1 MSLLACLTALT
12 LSAILLFPPA
22 WLVHQVLAQHAQL
35 EDRVLLQQNMDR
47 SLELISRAIQGAGY
61 QSSSMQNLLTVNPIT
76 IQKGGSSRGS
86 DAIVLTQDIPDKL
99 GYDCLGNPLALE
111 RTIKQQA
118 YQRFYVEPSRH
129 DSRTQT
135 LMCQSVDRQG
145 RLHQGEIL
153 SKVQSLQINWVRAH
167 SLSQAPTISRTPS
180 GLVGITLRVQPH
192 GGSNNP
198 TRVIEQTRYIS
209 QRHGI
214 YNP

>member
-1 MSLLACLTALT
+1 MTLLACLTALT
-12 LSAILLFPPA
+12 LSAILLLPPA
-22 WLVHQVLAQHAQL
+22 WLVHQVLTHHAQL

-47 SLELISRAIQGAGY
+47 SLELISRAIQAAGY
-61 QSSSMQNLLTVNPIT
+61 QSSSMQNSLTVNPIT

-99 GYDCLGNPLALE
+99 GYDCMGNPLALE

-180 GLVGITLRVQPH
+180 GLVGITLRVKLH

>member
-22 WLVHQVLAQHAQL
+22 WLVHRVLTDQVQI

-47 SLELISRAIQGAGY
+47 SLELISRAIQRAGY
-61 QSSSMQNLLTVNPIT
+61 QASSTQYRLVVNPIN

-99 GYDCLGNPLALE
+99 GYDCMGNPLTLE

-118 YQRFYVEPSRH
+118 YQRFYLEPSRH

-153 SKVQSLQINWVRAH
+153 SNVQSLQINWVRVH
-167 SLSQAPTISRTPS
+167 SLSKVPTISRTPS
-180 GLVGITLRVQPH
+180 GLVSITLRVQPH

>member
-12 LSAILLFPPA
+12 LSAILLLPPA
-22 WLVHQVLAQHAQL
+22 WLVHQALTYQVQI

-47 SLELISRAIQGAGY
+47 ALELISRSIQSAGY
-61 QSSSMQNLLTVNPIT
+61 QSSSKHDPLTVNPIT

-86 DAIVLTQDIPDKL
+86 DAIMLNQDIPDKL
-99 GYDCLGNPLALE
+99 GYDCMGNPLTLE

-118 YQRFYVEPSRH
+118 HQRFYLEPSRH
-129 DSRTQT
+129 DSRTQI

-167 SLSQAPTISRTPS
+167 SLSQAPTISRTS
-180 GLVGITLRVQPH
+180 TGLVAITLRVQPH
-192 GGSNNP
+192 AGPNNP

>member
-12 LSAILLFPPA
+12 LGSILLMPPA
-22 WLVHQVLAQHAQL
+22 WLVHRVLTYQAQI
-35 EDRVLLQQNMDR
+35 ETRFLLQQNMDR

-61 QSSSMQNLLTVNPIT
+61 QSSSKHYPLTVNPIT

-86 DAIVLTQDIPDKL
+86 DAILLTQDIPDKL
-99 GYDCLGNPLALE
+99 GYDCIGNPLTLE

-118 YQRFYVEPSRH
+118 HQRFYLEPSRH
-129 DSRTQT
+129 DSRTQI

-153 SKVQSLQINWVRAH
+153 NNVQSLQINWVRAH
-167 SLSQAPTISRTPS
+167 LLSQPPTISRTPS
-180 GLVGITLRVQPH
+180 GLVAITLRVQPH
-192 GGSNNP
+192 AGPNNL
-198 TRVIEQTRYIS
+198 TRVIEQTRYVS

-214 YNP
+214 NSP

>member
-1 MSLLACLTALT
+1 MTLLACLTAFT
-12 LSAILLFPPA
+12 LSAILLLPPA
-22 WLVHQVLAQHAQL
+22 WLVHQILAHQVQI
-35 EDRVLLQQNMDR
+35 EDHVLLQQNMDR

-61 QSSSMQNLLTVNPIT
+61 QASSLQSLLIVNPIT

-99 GYDCLGNPLALE
+99 EYDCMGNPLALE

-118 YQRFYVEPSRH
+118 YQRFYLEPSRH

-145 RLHQGEIL
+145 RLHQGEL
-153 SKVQSLQINWVRAH
+153 LNNVQSMQIDWVRAS
-167 SLSQAPTISRTPS
+167 SLTHQPNISRTSS
-180 GLVGITLRVQPH
+180 GLVAITLRVLPH
-192 GGSNNP
+192 LGSNDP
-198 TRVIEQTRYIS
+198 ARVVEQTRYIS

>member
-1 MSLLACLTALT
+1 MSLLACLTALS
-12 LSAILLFPPA
+12 LGSILLLPPA
-22 WLVHQVLAQHAQL
+22 WLVHQVVTYQAQI

-61 QSSSMQNLLTVNPIT
+61 QSSSMQNLLTVYPIT

-99 GYDCLGNPLALE
+99 GYDCMGNPLALE

-118 YQRFYVEPSRH
+118 YQRFYLEPSRH
-129 DSRTQT
+129 DSRTQI

-153 SKVQSLQINWVRAH
+153 NNVQSLQIDWVRAH
-167 SLSQAPTISRTPS
+167 SLTHQPSISRTS
-180 GLVGITLRVQPH
+180 TGLVAITLRAQPH
-192 GGSNNP
+192 TGPNNP

-209 QRHGI
+209 QRHGV
-214 YNP
+214 NSP

>member
-1 MSLLACLTALT
+1 MTLLACLTALT
-12 LSAILLFPPA
+12 FGTILLLPPA
-22 WLVHQVLAQHAQL
+22 WLVHRVLTYQVQI

-61 QSSSMQNLLTVNPIT
+61 QASSTQYRLVVNPIN

-99 GYDCLGNPLALE
+99 GYDCMGNPLTVE

-118 YQRFYVEPSRH
+118 YQRFYLEPSRH
-129 DSRTQT
+129 DSRTQI

>member
-1 MSLLACLTALT
+1 MTLLACLTALT
-12 LSAILLFPPA
+12 LSTILLLPPA
-22 WLVHQVLAQHAQL
+22 WLVHRVLTDQIQI

-61 QSSSMQNLLTVNPIT
+61 QASSTQHPLIVNPIT

-99 GYDCLGNPLALE
+99 GYDCMGNPLTLE

-118 YQRFYVEPSRH
+118 YQRFYLEPSRH
-129 DSRTQT
+129 DSRTQI

-153 SKVQSLQINWVRAH
+153 NNVQSLQIDWVLAR
-167 SLSQAPTISRTPS
+167 SLTQAPNISRTPT
-180 GLVGITLRVQPH
+180 GLVAVTLHVQPH
-192 GGSNNP
+192 VGPNNP
-198 TRVIEQTRYIS
+198 MRVIEQMRYIS
-209 QRHGI
+209 QRHGAH
-214 YNP
+214 NQ

>member
-1 MSLLACLTALT
+1 MTLLTCLTALT
-12 LSAILLFPPA
+12 LSTILLLPPA
-22 WLVHQVLAQHAQL
+22 WLVHRVLAHQVQI

-61 QSSSMQNLLTVNPIT
+61 QASSTHHPLIINPIT

-99 GYDCLGNPLALE
+99 AYDCMGNPLTLE
-111 RTIKQQA
+111 RTIKQQT
-118 YQRFYVEPSRH
+118 YQRFYLEPSRY
-129 DSRTQT
+129 DSRTQI

-145 RLHQGEIL
+145 RLHNGEIL
-153 SKVQSLQINWVRAH
+153 SNVQFLQIDWVRAN
-167 SLSQAPTISRTPS
+167 SLTHQPSTSRTPS
-180 GLVGITLRVQPH
+180 SLVAITLRVQAH
-192 GGSNNP
+192 ARSNNP

-214 YNP
+214 DNP

>member
-1 MSLLACLTALT
+1 MTLLACLTALT
-12 LSAILLFPPA
+12 LSAILLLPPA
-22 WLVHQVLAQHAQL
+22 WLVHRVLTYQVQI
-35 EDRVLLQQNMDR
+35 EDRVLLQQNVDR
-47 SLELISRAIQGAGY
+47 SLKLISRAIQGAGY
-61 QSSSMQNLLTVNPIT
+61 QASSTQYRLVVNPIN

-99 GYDCLGNPLALE
+99 GSDCMGNPLTVE

-118 YQRFYVEPSRH
+118 YQRFYLEPSLH
-129 DSRTQT
+129 DSRTQI

-209 QRHGI
+209 QRHGT

>member
-12 LSAILLFPPA
+12 LSAILLLPPA
-22 WLVHQVLAQHAQL
+22 WLVHQVLTHHAQL

-61 QSSSMQNLLTVNPIT
+61 QSSSMQNSLTVNPIT

-99 GYDCLGNPLALE
+99 GYDCMGNPLALE

>member
-1 MSLLACLTALT
+1 MSLLACLTALS
-12 LSAILLFPPA
+12 LGSILLLPPA
-22 WLVHQVLAQHAQL
+22 WLVHRVLTYQAQI

-61 QSSSMQNLLTVNPIT
+61 LASSTQHPLIANPIT
-76 IQKGGSSRGS
+76 VQKGGSSRGS

-99 GYDCLGNPLALE
+99 GYDCMGNPLTVE

-118 YQRFYVEPSRH
+118 YQRFYLEPSRH
-129 DSRTQT
+129 DSRAQI

-153 SKVQSLQINWVRAH
+153 NNVQSLQIDWVRAH
-167 SLSQAPTISRTPS
+167 SLTQAPDISRTPS
-180 GLVGITLRVQPH
+180 GLVSITLRVQPH
-192 GGSNNP
+192 AGPNNP
-198 TRVIEQTRYIS
+198 TRVIEQTHYIS
-209 QRHGI
+209 QRHGT

>member
-1 MSLLACLTALT
+1 MTLLACLTALT
-12 LSAILLFPPA
+12 LSTILLLPPA
-22 WLVHQVLAQHAQL
+22 WLLHRVLTDQVQI

-61 QSSSMQNLLTVNPIT
+61 QASSTQYRLVANPIN

-99 GYDCLGNPLALE
+99 GYDCMGNPLTVE

-118 YQRFYVEPSRH
+118 YQRFYLEPSRH
-129 DSRTQT
+129 DSRTQI

-153 SKVQSLQINWVRAH
+153 NNVQSLQIDWVRAH
-167 SLSQAPTISRTPS
+167 SMNQPPNISRTPS
-180 GLVGITLRVQPH
+180 GLVSITLRVQAHAGP
-192 GGSNNP
+192 NNP

>member
-1 MSLLACLTALT
+1 MTLLACLTALT
-12 LSAILLFPPA
+12 LSTILLLPPA
-22 WLVHQVLAQHAQL
+22 WLVHRVLTDQVQI

-61 QSSSMQNLLTVNPIT
+61 QASSTQYRLVVNPIN

-99 GYDCLGNPLALE
+99 GYDCMGNPLTVE

-118 YQRFYVEPSRH
+118 YQRFYLEPSRH
-129 DSRTQT
+129 DSRTQI

-153 SKVQSLQINWVRAH
+153 SNVQSLQIDWVLAR
-167 SLSQAPTISRTPS
+167 SLTQAPNISRTPT
-180 GLVGITLRVQPH
+180 GLVAVTLYVQLYAGP
-192 GGSNNP
+192 NYP

-209 QRHGI
+209 QRHGT

>member
-1 MSLLACLTALT
+1 MTLLACLIALT
-12 LSAILLFPPA
+12 LSAILLLPPA
-22 WLVHQVLAQHAQL
+22 WLVHRVLTYQAQI

-47 SLELISRAIQGAGY
+47 SLELISLAIQGAGY
-61 QSSSMQNLLTVNPIT
+61 QSSSMQNSLTANPIT
-76 IQKGGSSRGS
+76 IEKGGSSRGS

-99 GYDCLGNPLALE
+99 GYDCMGNPLALE

-118 YQRFYVEPSRH
+118 YQRSYVEPSRH

>member
-1 MSLLACLTALT
+1 MSLLACLTALS
-12 LSAILLFPPA
+12 LGSILLLPPA
-22 WLVHQVLAQHAQL
+22 WLVHRVLTYQAQI
-35 EDRVLLQQNMDR
+35 ETRFLLQQNMDR

-61 QSSSMQNLLTVNPIT
+61 QSSSKHYPLTVNPIT

-86 DAIVLTQDIPDKL
+86 DAILLTQNIPDKL
-99 GYDCLGNPLALE
+99 GYDCMGNPLTLE

-118 YQRFYVEPSRH
+118 HQRFYLEPSRH
-129 DSRTQT
+129 DSRTHI

-192 GGSNNP
+192 LGLNNP
-198 TRVIEQTRYIS
+198 TRVIEQIRYIS
-209 QRHGI
+209 QRHGVHH
-214 YNP
+214 P

>member
-1 MSLLACLTALT
+1 MTLLACLTALT
-12 LSAILLFPPA
+12 LSAILLLPPA
-22 WLVHQVLAQHAQL
+22 WLVHRVITYQAQI

-61 QSSSMQNLLTVNPIT
+61 QASSTQHPLIANPIT

-99 GYDCLGNPLALE
+99 GYDCMGNPLTLE

-118 YQRFYVEPSRH
+118 YQRFYLEPSRH
-129 DSRTQT
+129 DSRTQI

-145 RLHQGEIL
+145 RLHQCEIL
-153 SKVQSLQINWVRAH
+153 NNVQSLQIDWVRAH
-167 SLSQAPTISRTPS
+167 SLNQPPNISRTPS
-180 GLVGITLRVQPH
+180 GLVSITLRVQPH
-192 GGSNNP
+192 VGANNS

-209 QRHGI
+209 QRHGVN
-214 YNP
+214 NP

>member
-12 LSAILLFPPA
+12 LSAILLLPPA
-22 WLVHQVLAQHAQL
+22 WLVHQVLTYQAQI

-61 QSSSMQNLLTVNPIT
+61 QASSTQYRLVVNPIT

-86 DAIVLTQDIPDKL
+86 DAIMLNQDIPDRL
-99 GYDCLGNPLALE
+99 GYDCMGNPLAIE

>member
-1 MSLLACLTALT
+1 MTLLACFTALT
-12 LSAILLFPPA
+12 LSAILLLPPA
-22 WLVHQVLAQHAQL
+22 WLVHRVFTYQAQI
-35 EDRVLLQQNMDR
+35 EDRVLLLQNMDR

-61 QSSSMQNLLTVNPIT
+61 QASSTQHPLIVNPIT

-99 GYDCLGNPLALE
+99 GYDCMGNPLTLE
-111 RTIKQQA
+111 RAIKQQA
-118 YQRFYVEPSRH
+118 YQRFYLEPSRH

>member
-12 LSAILLFPPA
+12 LSTILLLPPA
-22 WLVHQVLAQHAQL
+22 WLLH
-35 EDRVLLQQNMDR
+35 RVLIYQSQIETRFLQQQNVDR

-61 QSSSMQNLLTVNPIT
+61 QATTSQYRATVESIK
-76 IQKGGSSRGS
+76 IQKGSSSRSG
-86 DAIVLTQDIPDKL
+86 DAIVLTQDIPDPL
-99 GYDCLGNPLALE
+99 GYDCMGNRLTRE

-118 YQRFYVEPSRH
+118 YQRFYLEPSRH
-129 DSRTQT
+129 DSRTQI

-153 SKVQSLQINWVRAH
+153 SNVQSLQIDWVQAH
-167 SLSQAPTISRTPS
+167 SLNQAPNISRTPT
-180 GLVGITLRVQPH
+180 GLVAITLRVQAHAGP
-192 GGSNNP
+192 NNP

>member
-22 WLVHQVLAQHAQL
+22 WLVHQVLTHHAQL

-61 QSSSMQNLLTVNPIT
+61 QSSSMQNSLTANPIT
-76 IQKGGSSRGS
+76 IEKGGSSRGS

-99 GYDCLGNPLALE
+99 GYDCMGNPLALE

-153 SKVQSLQINWVRAH
+153 SNVQSLQIDWVRAH
-167 SLSQAPTISRTPS
+167 SLNQPPNISRTPT
-180 GLVGITLRVQPH
+180 GLVAITLHVQPH
-192 GGSNNP
+192 AGPNNP
-198 TRVIEQTRYIS
+198 TRVIEQTRHIS

>member
-1 MSLLACLTALT
+1 MSLLACLTAFT
-12 LSAILLFPPA
+12 LGAILLFPPA
-22 WLVHQVLAQHAQL
+22 WLVHQVLTYQVQI
-35 EDRVLLQQNMDR
+35 EDRFLLQQNMDR
-47 SLELISRAIQGAGY
+47 ALELISRSIQGAGY
-61 QSSSMQNLLTVNPIT
+61 QSSSIQNSLIVDPIT

-99 GYDCLGNPLALE
+99 GYDCMGNSLTLE

-118 YQRFYVEPSRH
+118 YQRFYLEPSRH

-153 SKVQSLQINWVRAH
+153 SNVQSLHIDWVRAH
-167 SLSQAPTISRTPS
+167 SLTHQPTISRTPT
-180 GLVGITLRVQPH
+180 GLVAITLSVQPH
-192 GGSNNP
+192 AGLNNP

-209 QRHGI
+209 QRHRVH
-214 YNP
+214 NP